1 MKVSFKVSVLSC
13 FVNLNFIYLKV
24 SIRTPAKK
32 HKYVML
38 DYSSFK
44 SENDNN
50 ISRKPKEKQKRVQ
63 KIIDRDDG
71 NSNDE
76 VVIVNEVEGK
86 FPGQVKIFDKKAY
99 IQ

>member
-1 MKVSFKVSVLSC
+1 
-13 FVNLNFIYLKV
+13 
-24 SIRTPAKK
+24 
-32 HKYVML
+32 ML

-50 ISRKPKEKQKRVQ
+50 ISQKPKEKRKRVQ
-63 KIIDRDDG
+63 IIDRDDG

-99 IQ
+99 TQ